1 MIEREPPLG
10 LPAGLAI
17 GMRAP
22 RAVAF
27 LRGGRSRHLPPGTCF
42 CHHSGPFPRSIVALF
57 GLIRG

>member
-10 LPAGLAI
+10 RPAGLAI
-17 GMRAP
+17 GMHPP

-27 LRGGRSRHLPPGTCF
+27 LRGGRSRHLPGTCF

-57 GLIRG
+57 GLIRE